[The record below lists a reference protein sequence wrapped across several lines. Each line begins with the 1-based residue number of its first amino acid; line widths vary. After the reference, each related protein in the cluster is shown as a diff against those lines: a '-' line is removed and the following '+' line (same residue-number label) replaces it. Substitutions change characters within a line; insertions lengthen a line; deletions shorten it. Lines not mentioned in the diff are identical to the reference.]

1 VASLQCHPDTNQQNT
16 KLNPKFKQYI
26 FTGLP
31 KTPSCGNI
39 ITCSRIIQISRN
51 IIFNKEDTEI
61 YLIPGEGEE
70 EMIPNLPI
78 PMATITEINDNTVEQ
93 EPTPNTE
100 TVAPSM
106 AAPEPG

>member
-1 VASLQCHPDTNQQNT
+1 
-16 KLNPKFKQYI
+16 
-26 FTGLP
+26 
-31 KTPSCGNI
+31 
-39 ITCSRIIQISRN
+39 
-51 IIFNKEDTEI
+51 
-61 YLIPGEGEE
+61 
-70 EMIPNLPI
+70 MIPNLPI